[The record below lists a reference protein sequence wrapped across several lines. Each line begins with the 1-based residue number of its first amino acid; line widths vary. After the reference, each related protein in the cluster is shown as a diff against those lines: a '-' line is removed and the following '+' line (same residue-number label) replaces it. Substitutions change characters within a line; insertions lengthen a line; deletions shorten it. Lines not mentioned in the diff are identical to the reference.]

1 MNIFITDTDP
11 CKAAQSL
18 PDKHVVKMP
27 LETCQML
34 SLVLSEWYWG
44 WGALHKQDG
53 TPYSTS
59 KGAFRNHPCTRWA
72 AQDTVNTAWLLAH
85 GLALCFEYTE
95 RYGKRHSCQ
104 TTIEEAMTIF
114 HNHGHSIYDWGKVD
128 EFVRAM
134 PDEYKL
140 DESID
145 DVMAYRMYVASKPW
159 VASNYLRIP
168 DRKPDWVG

>member
-11 CKAAQSL
+11 QKAAQSL

-34 SLVLSEWYWG
+34 SLVFSDWYRD

-53 TPYSTS
+53 TSYSTS
-59 KGAFRNHPCTRWA
+59 KGAFRNHPCTKWA
-72 AQDTVNTAWLLAH
+72 AEDPTHIAWLISH
-85 GLALCFEYTE
+85 GLFLCFEYTE

-104 TTIEEAMTIF
+104 NTIEEAMTIF
-114 HNHGHSIYDWGKVD
+114 HNRGYSIYDYVNV
-128 EFVRAM
+128 ESFVRAM

-159 VASNYLRIP
+159 VKDNYLRLP
-168 DRKPDWVG
+168 DRKPEWVG